1 MKRKILQRIL
11 FVILMI
17 IFGCVAFYYF
27 FVKDYAILNG
37 YHDSEKYFD
46 PHGFQDYTDY
56 CKYYYKDKFDKK
68 FSNSFLYKKV
78 EEEDIENITSYFMN
92 FEHWM
97 EIEERL
103 DVYDFDIDVISE
115 GDFVRIETKEYGDSD
130 PKWKFANYTIYLYD
144 IESHILYY
152 IHSNI

>member
-1 MKRKILQRIL
+1 MRKTLKKILSIML
-11 FVILMI
+11 I
-17 IFGCVAFYYF
+17 IIIVCVSFYYIY
-27 FVKDYAILNG
+27 VKDYAIFKG
-37 YHDSEKYFD
+37 YYDSEEHWD

-78 EEEDIENITSYFMN
+78 AKEDIENITSYFMN

-97 EIEERL
+97 EIDERI
-103 DVYDFDIDVISE
+103 DVYDFDIDIISE
-115 GDFVRIETKEYGDSD
+115 GDFVRIETKEYGDGD

-144 IESHILYY
+144 IESNILYY